1 MSEESVHFFNAVD
14 GRIDDTEGVIHGV
27 SLITMGSA
35 RGHGL
40 EVDDKTLQQLHQ
52 SLEDTPKPGIKAKLN
67 HRSGVEAVFGY
78 INNFQVVENK
88 LIGDL
93 HMLKSHKDYDQTM
106 EQIKT
111 MPGQIGLSVAF
122 QGDKEPGKDGKVY
135 ARCKR
140 IVSVDLVSDPAANP
154 DGMFESKVDNDIQ
167 YMNEPEQTVEELL
180 QGITERLDGVESFQG
195 DLQDAIAEQLADDG
209 EHGHDDFEDAEGDDY
224 EAPEYEDSYE
234 DSSEE
239 LEPVEYSSLDD
250 ALTYLEAKA
259 EGALAAEEEARE
271 NHAFDSIEGKVAEL
285 ASLNEEIQMENQAL
299 REALEFN
306 AIEPLSVS
314 SEEYLFGADTDE
326 GTFEFAIQQA
336 SESAERPHEAIM
348 EAVAESPAAHR
359 EWLVRQGILEN

>member
-1 MSEESVHFFNAVD
+1 MSEEPVHFFNAVD
-14 GRIDDTEGVIHGV
+14 GRIDDNQGVIHGV

-40 EVDDKTLQQLHQ
+40 EVDEKTLTQLRE
-52 SLEDTPKPGIKAKLN
+52 SLECVPKPGIKAKLN

-78 INNFQVVENK
+78 INNFQIAENK

-93 HMLKSHKDYDQTM
+93 HMLKNHKDYNQTM
-106 EQIKT
+106 EQIQT

-180 QGITERLDGVESFQG
+180 QNIAERLDGVESFQG
-195 DLQDAIAEQLADDG
+195 DLQDAIADQLAD
-209 EHGHDDFEDAEGDDY
+209 EGDYGEYDVEDVEEDY

-234 DSSEE
+234 DSDAE
-239 LEPVEYSSLDD
+239 LEPVEYSSIDD

-259 EGALAAEEEARE
+259 EGALAAEQEARE
-271 NHAFDSIEGKVAEL
+271 NHAFDSIEEKVAEL
-285 ASLNEEIQMENQAL
+285 ASINEEVQMENQAL
-299 REALEFN
+299 REALELN

-314 SEEYLFGADTDE
+314 SEEYLFGADTGE

-336 SESAERPHEAIM
+336 SENADRPHEAIM
-348 EAVAESPAAHR
+348 EAVVESPGAHR
-359 EWLVRQGILEN
+359 EWLIRQGILEN